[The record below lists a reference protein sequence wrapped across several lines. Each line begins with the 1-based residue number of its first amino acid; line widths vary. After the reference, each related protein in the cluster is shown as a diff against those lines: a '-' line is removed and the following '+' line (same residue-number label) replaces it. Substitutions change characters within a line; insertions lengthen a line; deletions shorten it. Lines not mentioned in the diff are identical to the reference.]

1 MDMLSARVTNDRN
14 QQRFQL
20 STESGLAFIDYTLEQ
35 GLYQLLH
42 SEVPNALRG
51 KGIGKVLVEQTFDLI
66 AKEGRQAIAHCGF
79 IKSVARSSDK
89 WRDIIK
95 H

>member
-1 MDMLSARVTNDRN
+1 MISARVTNDRHK
-14 QQRFQL
+14 QRFQL
-20 STESGLAFIDYTLEQ
+20 STESGLAFVDYTLEQ
-35 GLYQLLH
+35 DQYQLLH

-51 KGIGKVLVEQTFDLI
+51 KGIGKALVEQTFALI

-79 IKSVARSSDK
+79 IKSVARNSEK
-89 WRDIIK
+89 WRDIIQ